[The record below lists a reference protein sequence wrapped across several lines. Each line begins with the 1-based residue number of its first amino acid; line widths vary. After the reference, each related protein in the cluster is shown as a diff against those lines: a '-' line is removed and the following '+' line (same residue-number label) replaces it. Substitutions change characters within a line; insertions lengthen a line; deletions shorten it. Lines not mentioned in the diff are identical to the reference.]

1 MSVTD
6 STTVTTPPPPPRA
19 NPLGTAELTAR
30 AKAIT
35 ERELV
40 IYAER
45 TQGSQAAT
53 ERARKVLP
61 AGVPSSFQAY
71 DPHPIVVKHA
81 SGSRMIDVDG
91 NEYVDYDM
99 GFGALFAGHMHPAV
113 RRAVEAQLDDGT
125 LYVTPCE
132 LDAEV
137 AELLAERYGMPMW
150 RPTNSGTEATM
161 DAIRLARGV
170 TKREKLVKVEGG
182 YHGHHDEVMISNK
195 PPLDK
200 AGPADAPYSV
210 PQSGGITQGTIDD
223 VIVIPYNDADALER
237 VLQARD
243 VAAFIVEPVMENI
256 GICLPEPGYLEA
268 VREITQRYGTLLIF
282 DEVKTGITAGYG
294 GATGQLGVQPDLVT
308 LAKSIGGGFPVG
320 AFGGKAEYMGLI
332 ATGEVLHLG
341 TYNGNPLVMA
351 AVKATLTEA
360 CTPEAMA
367 EAIARNSRLVQACQD
382 VIDRTGI
389 PAHTVQFGAKGCI
402 TWSTTPVRNYR
413 DYKATNFELAF
424 AQWIHGINRGVLLPP
439 GLDEQWLISVMHDEA
454 DAMKYAAVFAEFVDE
469 LVA

>member
-6 STTVTTPPPPPRA
+6 STAVTTPLPRSGSLTGSELSDRA
-19 NPLGTAELTAR
+19 TAITAR
-30 AKAIT
+30 
-35 ERELV
+35 ELAV
-40 IYAER
+40 YAER
-45 TQGSQAAT
+45 TRGSQAAT
-53 ERARKVLP
+53 DRARKVLP
-61 AGVPSSFQAY
+61 AGVPSSFQSY

-81 SGSRMIDVDG
+81 SGSRMVDVDG
-91 NEYVDYDM
+91 NEYIDYDM

-113 RRAVEAQLDDGT
+113 RRAVEAQLDHGT

-137 AELLAERYGMPMW
+137 AELLADRYGLPMW

-170 TKREKLVKVEGG
+170 TGREKLVKVEGG

-200 AGPADAPYSV
+200 AGPADAPHSV

-237 VLQARD
+237 VLQAGD

-256 GICLPEPGYLEA
+256 GICLPQPGYLEA
-268 VREITQRYGTLLIF
+268 VREITRRHGTLLIF

-294 GATGQLGVQPDLVT
+294 GASGKLGVQPDLIT

-360 CTPEAMA
+360 CTPDAIA
-367 EAIARNSRLVQACQD
+367 DAIARNGRLVQACQD

-402 TWSTTPVRNYR
+402 TWSVTPVRNYR

-454 DAMKYAAVFAEFVDE
+454 DAMRYAAVFAEFVDE